1 MSQARELIHPRDEI
15 MRTMERIYRYRMT
28 TTSGGNLSVLDDDG
42 SIWIT
47 PARLDKGNLRRE
59 DIVRVRPDG
68 TAEGPHKPSSEF
80 PFHRAIYRGRP
91 DLRGIVHAHPVAL
104 VAFSICR
111 RVPDTNVLHQARKIC
126 GTVGFAP
133 YALPGSAALG
143 ENIAETF
150 ATGADC
156 VILENHGVVIGG
168 SGLQQAFER
177 FETLEFAAKTL
188 IKASILGTPR
198 GLADGGSDLGPPPS
212 TLPHFQPEHAS
223 SLERDL
229 RRQLCEFVRR
239 AYKQRLMIST
249 QGAFSARL
257 DEDEFLITPHRVD
270 RSRLEIG
277 DIVLV
282 REGAPERGKEPS
294 GSARNHRSIYRRHPE
309 IRSIVNAYPV
319 NATAFGI
326 TDTPLD
332 SRTIPESY
340 LFLKDVNR
348 VRYGTQFGDGEALA
362 RLASP
367 KNPILILDND
377 GVQVWGTSVLDAF
390 DRLEV
395 LETTAEAM
403 INSKP
408 LGAMV
413 PMSDQ
418 AIAEL
423 NEAFQL

>member
-1 MSQARELIHPRDEI
+1 

-28 TTSGGNLSVLDDDG
+28 TTSGGNISILDDDG
-42 SIWIT
+42 AIWIT
-47 PARLDKGNLRRE
+47 PARLDKGNLRRD
-59 DIVRVRPDG
+59 DIVCVRPDG
-68 TAEGPHKPSSEF
+68 THEGPHRPSSEF
-80 PFHRAIYRGRP
+80 PFHRAIYQGRP
-91 DLRGIVHAHPVAL
+91 DIRGIVHAHPVAL

-111 RVPDTNVLHQARKIC
+111 KVPDTNVLHQARKIC
-126 GTVGFAP
+126 GQVGFAP
-133 YALPGSAALG
+133 YALPGSAELG
-143 ENIAETF
+143 RNIAETF
-150 ATGADC
+150 GTGTDC

-168 SGLQQAFER
+168 AGLQQAFER

-198 GLADGGSDLGPPPS
+198 SLSDDESRLGPPPS
-212 TLPHFQPEHAS
+212 PLPHFEPEDAS
-223 SLERDL
+223 SLEKEL
-229 RRQLCEFVRR
+229 RPQLCEFVRR
-239 AYKQRLMIST
+239 AYQQRLMIST

-257 DEDEFLITPHRVD
+257 DDDTFLITPHRVD

-282 REGAPERGKEPS
+282 REGAPERGKVPS
-294 GSARNHRSIYRRHPE
+294 GSARNHRSIYQQHPT
-309 IRSIVNAYPV
+309 IQSIVNAYPV
-319 NATAFGI
+319 NATAFGV

-348 VRYGTQFGDGEALA
+348 VPYGTQFGDGAALS

-367 KNPILILDND
+367 RNPILILDND

-403 INSKP
+403 INSRP

-423 NEAFQL
+423 NAAFSL